1 MTLFNIEGEKVHEWQ
16 TVGYGKSETGL
27 FNGDNALKEATV
39 MAIRDGG
46 ARIAID
52 IPQAPSVLSWVAEVN
67 GGAS

>member
-1 MTLFNIEGEKVHEWQ
+1 
-16 TVGYGKSETGL
+16 
-27 FNGDNALKEATV
+27 